1 MKDNLYINSFLK
13 HGFLLSPDFSY
24 EGDPELFLEKFQAN
38 FKGVNTPLVLH
49 NDLLFSSDAILQEV
63 DLNWDEFEKAR
74 AVFELEKDRRIYDT
88 FLHLLNYPVSQK
100 SKDVVDAA
108 LEEIKEVEIPKPEKE
123 KDTGSVLVL
132 NTYQGKSKKREVQ
145 DFVKYYSLRFDS
157 LKKFLLKRQE
167 LQNSISISRITSRD
181 NSGVSFIGIVS
192 DRDYTKKGNLIFTL
206 EDPSGEIKLIVSQN
220 NKELFAIAKD
230 VMLDE
235 VIGVSGRHQNDV
247 VFCQDILFPDIP
259 LDKELKKADEEIY
272 AAFTADLHVGS
283 YLFYQEDFLKFIDW
297 INGVNGNEKQKH
309 ISQKVKYLFLVGD
322 LVDGVGV
329 YPKQEEEL
337 TLTDIYAQYEL
348 CATLLKKIRKDVN
361 IIICGGNHDAIRLA
375 EPQPYLDKE
384 LAKPLWEMPNVTMVT
399 NPSLVSIHAKRDFEG
414 LKVLLYHGYSFQYF
428 ADNVES
434 IRTSGG
440 NYRADLIMK
449 YLLQRRHL
457 APSHSSNL
465 FIPDT
470 DKDPM
475 VIEEVP
481 DFFVTG
487 HIHRTAAVNYR
498 NITLIGCSCW
508 VGRTRFMEKVGI
520 HPEPSRITLANLQT
534 REMKILKF
542 GE

>member
-1 MKDNLYINSFLK
+1 MREGLSINSFLK
-13 HGFLLSPDFSY
+13 MGFLLSPDFSY
-24 EGDPELFLEKFQAN
+24 EGDPELFLEKFQTN
-38 FKGVNTPLVLH
+38 FKGVNIPLILH
-49 NDLLFSSDAILQEV
+49 NDLLFYSDAMLQEI

-74 AVFELEKDRRIYDT
+74 AVFELGKDKRIYDT

-100 SKDVVDAA
+100 SKDVVDSA
-108 LEEIKEVEIPKPEKE
+108 LEDIKEVEILKPEKE
-123 KDTGSVLVL
+123 KDMGSVVVL

-167 LQNSISISRITSRD
+167 LQNSISINRIASRD
-181 NSGVSFIGIVS
+181 NSSVSFIGIVS
-192 DRDYTKKGNLIFTL
+192 DRDYTKKGNLLFTL
-206 EDPSGEIKLIVSQN
+206 EDPSGEIKVVVSQN
-220 NKELFAIAKD
+220 NKELFTIAKD

-235 VIGVSGRHQNDV
+235 VVGVSGRYQSDII
-247 VFCQDILFPDIP
+247 FCQDIIFPDIP
-259 LDKELKKADEEIY
+259 LDKELKKADEEVY

-297 INGVNGNEKQKH
+297 INGVSGSEKQKN

-322 LVDGVGV
+322 LVDGIRV

-487 HIHRTAAVNYR
+487 HIHRTAAFNYR
-498 NITLIGCSCW
+498 NVTL
-508 VGRTRFMEKVGI
+508 
-520 HPEPSRITLANLQT
+520 
-534 REMKILKF
+534 
-542 GE
+542 